1 MSSVLASRCQRATKV
16 EYTISREMTKG
27 VHLLHVHFMG
37 KMAAAAAA
45 AAAAAVAAAAAA
57 AAAYVVIHGR
67 HDIPHQIA
75 SSSSALAIRTNKSR
89 FAASATLTCSAN
101 RETSSPCS
109 VNSLGA
115 PADTSPPFRINC

>member
-45 AAAAAVAAAAAA
+45 AAVVAAAAA